1 MEYGLRMHAL
11 LLALLAAAAP
21 SGKPRLAFIDLTPG
35 AEVSKEVAQA
45 AGEQLV
51 VALSETGKFDVITKG
66 DVKAILGYEAQAQLL
81 GCGEASCMVDL
92 GGALGAAYLVS
103 GSLSRLGGQ
112 LQLVLSLIDVNKAT
126 VGRRVAL
133 PVSGDA
139 ALPQAAREAVSK
151 LTGEVVPESGPSD
164 ACPSPPCARE
174 AIAACKRWWEKEWEA
189 LTIVGVVPAGPWDQ
203 FLHEK
208 IPARTFPL
216 IVRTRA
222 RNGARSEYFASV
234 RFKKVE
240 GDWYFDEAGMR
251 HLRELPISAD
261 DPPADA
267 DRLLAEGWALSHG
280 KVVKLTPGK
289 YPDYDREAHS
299 WSYVL
304 DVTYK
309 AKDGK
314 TRICPRAE
322 AKIEHAAAG
331 KPWKYVAGREMN
343 CEEVLD
349 AP

>member
-1 MEYGLRMHAL
+1 MHAL
-11 LLALLAAAAP
+11 IALLLAAAP
-21 SGKPRLAFIDLTPG
+21 SGKPRLAFIDLAPG
-35 AEVSKEVAQA
+35 ADVPKDVAQS
-45 AGEQLV
+45 AGELLV
-51 VALSETGKFDVITKG
+51 VALADTGKFDVITKG

-103 GSLSRLGGQ
+103 GSLSKLGGQ

-133 PVSGDA
+133 PVPGEASLA
-139 ALPQAAREAVSK
+139 QAARDAVSK
-151 LTGEVVPESGPSD
+151 LTGEVVAESGPAD

-174 AIAACKRWWEKEWEA
+174 AIAACKRWWEKNWEE

-208 IPARTFPL
+208 IPARSFPL
-216 IVRTRA
+216 VVRTRA
-222 RNGARSEYFASV
+222 RNGARGEYFASV

-251 HLRELPISAD
+251 HLRELPIVPD
-261 DPPADA
+261 EPPPDV
-267 DRLLAEGWALSHG
+267 DRLLAEGFAASHG

-289 YPDYDREAHS
+289 YPDYDRETHA
-299 WSYVL
+299 WSYVV
-304 DVTYK
+304 DVTYR

-314 TRICPRAE
+314 TQICPRAE
-322 AKIEHAAAG
+322 AKIEHAAPG
-331 KPWKYVAGREMN
+331 KPWKYVGGRDMN

-349 AP
+349 AQ

>member
-1 MEYGLRMHAL
+1 MNGLLVAIL
-11 LLALLAAAAP
+11 VAAAP
-21 SGKPRLAFIDLTPG
+21 SGKPRLAFIELTPG
-35 AEVSKEVAQA
+35 ADVSKEVAQA

-51 VALSETGKFDVITKG
+51 VALAETGKFDVITKG

-103 GSLSRLGGQ
+103 GSLARLGGQ
-112 LQLVLSLIDVNKAT
+112 LQLVLSLIDVSKAT

-133 PVSGDA
+133 PAAGDG
-139 ALPQAAREAVSK
+139 ALPQAAREAVQK
-151 LTGEVVPESGPSD
+151 LTGEVVPESGVPD

-208 IPARTFPL
+208 VPARSFPL
-216 IVRTRA
+216 VVRTRA

-234 RFKKVE
+234 RFKKVD

-251 HLRELPISAD
+251 HLRELPIEPD
-261 DPPADA
+261 DPPDEAA
-267 DRLLAEGWALSHG
+267 LAKLLAEGYSAAHAGARIL
-280 KVVKLTPGK
+280 KLTPGR

-304 DVTYK
+304 DVTYRG
-309 AKDGK
+309 KDGK
-314 TRICPRAE
+314 TQICPRAE
-322 AKIEHAAAG
+322 AKVEHSALG
-331 KPWKYVAGREMN
+331 KPWKFLPGREMN
-343 CEEVLD
+343 CEVVLD
-349 AP
+349 AQ